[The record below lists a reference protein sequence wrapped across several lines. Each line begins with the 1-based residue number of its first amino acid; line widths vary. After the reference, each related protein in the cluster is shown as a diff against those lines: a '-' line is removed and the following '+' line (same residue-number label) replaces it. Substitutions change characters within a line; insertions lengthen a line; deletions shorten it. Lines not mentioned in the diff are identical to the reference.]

1 MSTKESET
9 HELSD
14 DGMDMWNEIYLK
26 NLYRYI
32 EDGAWKGCQASK
44 ASEDADDAMKFILEK
59 NKSRTL

>member
-1 MSTKESET
+1 MSEKELET
-9 HELSD
+9 HKLSD

-32 EDGAWKGCQASK
+32 EDGSWKGCQPFK
-44 ASEDADDAMKFILEK
+44 ASEDADYAMKFILEK